1 PILEDELVDAIN
13 RLNIDDHGAPPN
25 ILMIDDDRDA
35 MRLVNKVLS
44 REGEYNLSFAEGGIA
59 GLAQIQSSPPD
70 AVILDLYMPDLDGFS
85 LLESIRTDPALKEL
99 PVIVLTGGDLSEEQL
114 AELSNKK
121 QAMLRKDS
129 LDGESLINCLQEL
142 LGEKLA
148 K

>member
-1 PILEDELVDAIN
+1 
-13 RLNIDDHGAPPN
+13 
-25 ILMIDDDRDA
+25 
-35 MRLVNKVLS
+35 
-44 REGEYNLSFAEGGIA
+44 
-59 GLAQIQSSPPD
+59 
-70 AVILDLYMPDLDGFS
+70 MPDLDGFS